1 MGLDGP
7 PAWPKPCHPIWSQNQ
22 RKSSQLFGQMEHIL
36 GLSCPWRSTA
46 VLCVLR
52 LVKAWPH
59 GRLLHP
65 FWSSAGP
72 AKGSTEGQ
80 FGSRVVQ
87 AWPKDRRKRPLLEKR
102 DTWPKPYYLLG
113 FRTVWVDLGR
123 HWAAQGGLWKL
134 HRRHRTTLCQ
144 HTGTRVQL
152 GSMETVANGRKW
164 TQMDGNFLK
173 PGPDQ
178 RSKSI

>member
-1 MGLDGP
+1 M
-7 PAWPKPCHPIWSQNQ
+7 
-22 RKSSQLFGQMEHIL
+22 
-36 GLSCPWRSTA
+36 
-46 VLCVLR
+46 LCVLR

-59 GRLLHP
+59 DWLLHP

-72 AKGSTEGQ
+72 AKDPTGHQ
-80 FGSRVVQ
+80 FGSVVQ
-87 AWPKDRRKRPLLEKR
+87 AWPKDRLKRPLLEKR
-102 DTWPKPYYLLG
+102 GTSPKPCYLLG

-123 HWAAQGGLWKL
+123 HWAAQGGLRKL
-134 HRRHRTTLCQ
+134 YKRHRTTLCQ

-152 GSMETVANGRKW
+152 GSMETVGNGRKW
-164 TQMDGNFLK
+164 TEMDGNFLK